1 MEIALATRS
10 LDTAIDSTL
19 RYYAFFRYPLT
30 AAEIQERATEPC
42 TLEEVEAYLYELEM
56 LGQLHAYEG
65 YYTLLRDAPAL
76 VARRKAGRIQAD
88 KDLRLARRIGAF
100 IYQFPFVQFV
110 GISGSLSKGF
120 ADRNSDFDFFIVT
133 SGNRLWI
140 ARTLL
145 HLFKKITFAAGQ
157 QHKFCMN
164 YFIDEHALQLEEQN
178 IYTAT
183 ELSSLLP
190 ICGETCYH
198 QLMTA
203 NEWRADFLPN
213 RQKIKPETAIK
224 SNRTLAAKI
233 AEWAINKCRPELWNE
248 KLMKLTDAKWQKKW
262 ARKNYPADDYS
273 LAFKTTLHVSK
284 NHKANYQKKV
294 LEQVNKKIN

>member
-1 MEIALATRS
+1 MEITLATRNC
-10 LDTAIDSTL
+10 DTAISSTL
-19 RYYAFFRYPLT
+19 QYYAFFRYPLT
-30 AAEIQERATEPC
+30 ASEIHQRAAACC
-42 TLEEVEAYLYELEM
+42 TLKEVTEYLNELEI
-56 LGQLHAYEG
+56 LGQLYTHEG
-65 YYTLLRDAPAL
+65 YYTLLNDAPAL
-76 VARRKAGRIQAD
+76 VARRKAGKIQAD
-88 KDLRLARRIGAF
+88 KDLVQARRIGTF
-100 IYQFPFVQFV
+100 IYQFPFVKFV

-145 HLFKKITFAAGQ
+145 HLFKKMTFAVGQ

-164 YFIDEHALQLEEQN
+164 YFIDEHALCLEEQN

-190 ICGETCYH
+190 ICGAACYH
-198 QLMTA
+198 ELMAA
-203 NEWRADFLPN
+203 NKWCIDFLPN
-213 RQKIKPETAIK
+213 WQKIKPEATIK
-224 SNRTLAAKI
+224 NNRTLAGKF
-233 AEWAINKCRPELWNE
+233 AEWAINKFWPEHWNK
-248 KLMKLTDAKWQKKW
+248 KLMNLTDAKWQRKW
-262 ARKNYPADDYS
+262 ARKDYPADDYG

-294 LEQVNKKIN
+294 LEQVNKKMN